1 MEALGRVARPKA
13 SIGRRYGMEKREWA
27 QVGTAAEST
36 GIPEAVKDEPPRL
49 LLNLSVEMK

>member
-1 MEALGRVARPKA
+1 
-13 SIGRRYGMEKREWA
+13 MEKREWA

-49 LLNLSVEMK
+49 LLNLSVLSS